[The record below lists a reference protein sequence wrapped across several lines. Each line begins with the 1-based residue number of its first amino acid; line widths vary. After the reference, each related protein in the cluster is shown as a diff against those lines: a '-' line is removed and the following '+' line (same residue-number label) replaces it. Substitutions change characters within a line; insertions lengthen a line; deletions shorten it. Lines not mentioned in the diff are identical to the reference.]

1 MIMLLFVAVIVLYLY
16 EFTLLS
22 NIKSRQPNSSKVL
35 YLYEFTLLSNGVP
48 DLPDIDVSY
57 TSINLHYS
65 QTGMPTGSGGGSVL
79 YLYEFT
85 LLSNVLGS

>member
-22 NIKSRQPNSSKVL
+22 NIPKALTICLTVL
-35 YLYEFTLLSNGVP
+35 YLYEFTLLSNEY
-48 DLPDIDVSY
+48 LKKFKEY
-57 TSINLHYS
+57 E
-65 QTGMPTGSGGGSVL
+65 VL

-85 LLSNVLGS
+85 LLWYAKHIGIKAVFFYLLLFFYSYFTIIL

>member
-22 NIKSRQPNSSKVL
+22 NIPKALTICLTVL
-35 YLYEFTLLSNGVP
+35 YLYEFTLLSN
-48 DLPDIDVSY
+48 SFRN
-57 TSINLHYS
+57 SSN
-65 QTGMPTGSGGGSVL
+65 GGSVL

-85 LLSNVLGS
+85 LLWYAKHIGIKAVFFYLLLFFYSYFTIIL

>member
-22 NIKSRQPNSSKVL
+22 NSFRNSS
-35 YLYEFTLLSNGVP
+35 N
-48 DLPDIDVSY
+48 
-57 TSINLHYS
+57 
-65 QTGMPTGSGGGSVL
+65 GGSVL

-85 LLSNVLGS
+85 LLSNEYLKKFKEYEVLYLYEFTLLWYAKHIGIKAVFFYLLLFFYSYFTIIL